1 MTSPRQPEV
10 WLRGPVPGIP
20 ALLQPVAHSLLQSR
34 EELQAT
40 LERLTPEQI
49 WTRPAG
55 AASVG
60 FHARHAGGSLD
71 RLFTYARG
79 ERLSPEQHAALAA
92 EGEPDA
98 EPRAEERLIAGFS
111 DAVERALAQLRATA
125 EATLSDA
132 RAVGRAQL
140 PTTVMGLLFHG
151 AEHALRHV
159 GQAVTTAKV
168 VAPT

>member
-111 DAVERALAQLRATA
+111 DAVERALAQLRATG